1 MHMDPATQET
11 IKDAAP
17 SSSPIAK
24 PPEFARM
31 AEKVAKT
38 SGLAFPKARRV
49 TPATSSFRP
58 RNCAIAARFGVK
70 KSEADIPRVEK
81 RNMSQRRSA
90 VNIRGRMEGSAQKYS
105 CR

>member
-1 MHMDPATQET
+1 MHMEPATQET

-24 PPEFARM
+24 LPEFARM

-49 TPATSSFRP
+49 TPAMSSFNP
-58 RNCAIAARFGVK
+58 RNWAIAARFGVK

-81 RNMSQRRSA
+81 RNASQRMSA
-90 VNIRGRMEGSAQKYS
+90 MNIKGRRAGSAQK
-105 CR
+105 